1 MKKLVLLCGIFAATS
16 LLAQEPDRN
25 SDKLDARL
33 KLWIHHPDMVYPQLP
48 LSSKNETTLGGQKS
62 TDPVVSIIFQT
73 KSRNVQALVEKYH
86 GTLRSVLGSICT
98 AELPISQVA
107 AFAGEPDVVRI
118 ESSKEVKL
126 YNEKGKQLIGADKVQ
141 AGALPEGRPYTGK
154 GVLVGIIDT
163 GIDFLHPD
171 FRHKDDP
178 STGRVRFIWDQTALA
193 GVLPQTFNYGAEW
206 TQEEIQA
213 DITNGSEAVTERD
226 SSGHGTHVAGTS
238 AGLRG
243 VAYDADII
251 AVKTPLVGNG
261 DYTFTTSAKTLD
273 AVNYIYQK
281 AIELDRPCVVNM
293 SLGFNFGAP
302 HDGTS
307 LFEQGID
314 YMVNNRNGFIVCAS
328 AGNEGSDFSHHGGYE
343 LTADSVWTYVNSL
356 NGATW
361 YNVSDSKYDDSIYVS
376 VVVDSAMASFTGQ
389 GILNQK
395 KIFQTPW
402 LLLSDIKNNPE
413 YYYPVL
419 YGNGDTAGSV
429 RLVAASYDDNRTE
442 LYVYPRDRFVV
453 STATSPAKVNL
464 YKIVYKGAGSFHAWT
479 QALNGFAVNVASFR
493 GKTDTR
499 FKASDN
505 KYNIGIPA
513 TAHNVV
519 AVGAY
524 VNRASYTD
532 ILGRSQQG
540 LNYNKQA
547 VGALAFFS
555 SVGPTLDGR
564 TKPEFS
570 APGLN
575 VASSLSR
582 YASVDSTEMLDAN
595 TAVFSGTS
603 MSCPFTAGAVALYL
617 EQHPEAT
624 YAELTAAIDTTTIKD
639 SFVNSGGALPN
650 NVWGYGKLD
659 IFKAMGGILTTGV
672 AEYNGGVL
680 KAMVYPHPASDHITF
695 TLPEGEWKTI
705 QIRDMTG
712 RLVYTLPVSLF
723 PFSIETAMWS
733 KGLYFYR
740 IEGVRQTLQGQFIL
754 Q

>member
-1 MKKLVLLCGIFAATS
+1 MKKLLLLCGIFATTS
-16 LLAQEPDRN
+16 LLAQEKDR
-25 SDKLDARL
+25 SHDKLDARL
-33 KLWIHHPDMVYPQLP
+33 KLWVNNPAMVFQSP
-48 LSSKNETTLGGQKS
+48 LSSKNETILGGQKV
-62 TDPVVSIIFQT
+62 TDPTVSIIFKT
-73 KSRNVQALVEKYH
+73 SSSNAKALVEKH
-86 GTLRSVLGSICT
+86 GGALRSAIGPICT
-98 AELPISQVA
+98 AELPVSRVV
-107 AFAGEPDVVRI
+107 AFAGEPEVIRI

-126 YNEKGKQLIGADKVQ
+126 YNEKGKQLIGADKVE

-154 GVLVGIIDT
+154 GVLVGVVDT

-178 STGRVRFIWDQTALA
+178 ATSRIYSIWDQTALA
-193 GVLPQTFNYGAEW
+193 GIIPQGFTYGAEW
-206 TQEEIQA
+206 TREEIQS
-213 DITNGSEAVTERD
+213 DITNGSEVVTERD
-226 SSGHGTHVAGTS
+226 SSGHGTHVTGTS

-243 VAYDADII
+243 VAYDAEII
-251 AVKTPLVGNG
+251 SVKTPLVGNG
-261 DYTFTTSAKTLD
+261 DYKFTTSAKTLE

-314 YMVNNRNGFIVCAS
+314 YMVSNRKGFIVCAS
-328 AGNEGSDFSHHGGYE
+328 AGNEGSDYSHHGGYE

-376 VVVDSAMASFTGQ
+376 VIMDSAMASFTGQ

-402 LLLSDIKNNPE
+402 LKLSDIKNTPE
-413 YYYPVL
+413 YFYPVL
-419 YGNGDTAGSV
+419 YGNGDTAGTI
-429 RLVAASYDDNRTE
+429 RLVAANYDENRTE
-442 LYVYPRDRFVV
+442 LYIYPRDRFVA
-453 STATSPAKVNL
+453 STATSPARVNL
-464 YKIVYKGAGSFHAWT
+464 YKVVYKGAGSLHAWT
-479 QALNGFAVNVASFR
+479 QALNGFAVNVSGFR
-493 GKTDTR
+493 GKTDAR

-505 KYNIGIPA
+505 KFNIGIPA
-513 TAHNVV
+513 TARKVI

-524 VNRASYTD
+524 INRASYTD
-532 ILGRSQQG
+532 ILERTQRG
-540 LNYNKQA
+540 LNYNNQKE
-547 VGALAFFS
+547 GALAFFS
-555 SVGPTLDGR
+555 SIGPTLDGR

-582 YASVDSTEMLDAN
+582 YAERDSTAMIDAN
-595 TAVFSGTS
+595 TVVFSGTS

-617 EQHPEAT
+617 EKHPEAT
-624 YAELTAAIDTTTIKD
+624 YEELTTAIDSTTIKD
-639 SFVNSGGALPN
+639 AAVNASGTLPN

-659 IFKAMGGILTTGV
+659 IFRAMGGVLATSV
-672 AEYNGGVL
+672 AEQATGTL
-680 KAMVYPHPASDHITF
+680 RTIVYPHPASDNITF
-695 TLPEGEWKTI
+695 VLPEGDQWKNI
-705 QIRDMTG
+705 EICDVTG
-712 RLVYTLPVSLF
+712 RVVYAVPVSLF
-723 PFSIETAMWS
+723 PFSIETAAW
-733 KGLYFYR
+733 GRGVYFYR
-740 IEGVRQTLQGQFIL
+740 IEGARETLRGQFIL